1 MRKIFVVMMIILLA
15 GLPAYGA
22 TQGETNA
29 LTSAKSYLD
38 VMAFSYSGLIY
49 QLEQFEGFSHSEAVY
64 AANNCGADWNEQ
76 ALKKATEYLSVMKL
90 SRNVLI
96 EHLISIEGFTREQAQ
111 YGAVNSY

>member
-1 MRKIFVVMMIILLA
+1 
-15 GLPAYGA
+15 
-22 TQGETNA
+22 
-29 LTSAKSYLD
+29 
-38 VMAFSYSGLIY
+38 
-49 QLEQFEGFSHSEAVY
+49 
-64 AANNCGADWNEQ
+64 CGADWNEQ